1 MSRFVMQDDVEVA
14 DLRLGQC
21 RDARGSAGHGL
32 RHVRRHGR
40 DARRPG
46 NCHAFHH
53 HPEQDEMIIV
63 KAGRI
68 VQWLDD
74 EHRELGPGD
83 SVHID
88 RGVVHGSYNDF
99 DETAELQVVLAP
111 AYGEGGYDAV
121 DVSAEEP
128 WSGLRDSG

>member
-1 MSRFVMQDDVEVA
+1 MSRFVMKDEVEVA
-14 DLRLGQC
+14 SFDW
-21 RDARGSAGHGL
+21 GSAGMRAAPPSTGCDTYVVMDVAL
-32 RHVRRHGR
+32 S
-40 DARRPG
+40 PG
-46 NCHAFHH
+46 KCHAFHH

-68 VQWLDD
+68 VQWLDH
-74 EHRELGPGD
+74 EHRQLGPGD

-99 DETAELQVVLAP
+99 DEPAELQVVLAP
-111 AYGEGGYDAV
+111 AYGDGGYTAV

-128 WSGLRDSG
+128 WSGLRGSG